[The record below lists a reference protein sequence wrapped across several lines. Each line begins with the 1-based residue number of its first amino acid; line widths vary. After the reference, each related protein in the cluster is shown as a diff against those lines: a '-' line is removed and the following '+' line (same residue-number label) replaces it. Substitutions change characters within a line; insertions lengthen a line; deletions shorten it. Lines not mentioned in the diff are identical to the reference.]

1 MHGAD
6 SVSVQGGRYEST
18 NSGRYFVDKR
28 PGVVLPPLTAA
39 QVANPAQ
46 HGLATRHYV
55 VSQYVRHPNLSSI
68 QYSNFFN
75 LVPYQEPRFLVLFA
89 LPLTGASVLGAVPH
103 EGDLLRSAG
112 EERHGLQ
119 PR

>member
-1 MHGAD
+1 MCPRFSFNPSAL
-6 SVSVQGGRYEST
+6 SLSACTALNRVSVQGGRYEST

-75 LVPYQEPRFLVLFA
+75 LVPNQSHDPCP
-89 LPLTGASVLGAVPH
+89 LPC
-103 EGDLLRSAG
+103 R
-112 EERHGLQ
+112 
-119 PR
+119 

>member
-39 QVANPAQ
+39 QVANPVQ

-75 LVPYQEPRFLVLFA
+75 LVPNQSHDPC
-89 LPLTGASVLGAVPH
+89 PH
-103 EGDLLRSAG
+103 CLAANRCLRVGRSAA
-112 EERHGLQ
+112 
-119 PR
+119 